1 MVDFVRQMEYNN
13 YSKKKKKEEIKM
25 KIAYRVAAQKYGGVT
40 EIIPASGFNTYEE
53 ANEWINENGDNRP
66 YREMILIV
74 ESYEIDEEQ
83 FKLEQIAADAK
94 RRVERLELSVNEAIT
109 AYVEKLN
116 RGIEDLKKARE
127 VQNFDEK
134 MSMAFSALYN
144 ISDGCDP
151 RLLVQMMTRVMNAI
165 TEREVAEAIA
175 NKGAK

>member
-1 MVDFVRQMEYNN
+1 
-13 YSKKKKKEEIKM
+13 M
-25 KIAYRVAAQKYGGVT
+25 KIAYRVVGQKYGGVT
-40 EIIPASGFNTYEE
+40 EIIPASGFNTCTE
-53 ANEWINENGDNRP
+53 ANEWIRENRKN
-66 YREMILIV
+66 YREMILVV
-74 ESYEIDEEQ
+74 EPYEIDEEQ

>member
-1 MVDFVRQMEYNN
+1 
-13 YSKKKKKEEIKM
+13 M
-25 KIAYRVAAQKYGGVT
+25 KIAYRVAGQKYGGVT
-40 EIIPASGFNTYEE
+40 EIIPASGFNTPTE
-53 ANEWINENGDNRP
+53 ANEWIRENWEN
-66 YREMILIV
+66 YREMILVV
-74 ESYEIDEEQ
+74 EPYEIDEEQ

-94 RRVERLELSVNEAIT
+94 RRVERYIERVNDEIT

-116 RGIEDLKKARE
+116 RGIEDLKKSRE
-127 VQNFDEK
+127 IQDLDQK
-134 MSMAFSALYN
+134 LSMAFSALYN

>member
-1 MVDFVRQMEYNN
+1 
-13 YSKKKKKEEIKM
+13 M
-25 KIAYRVAAQKYGGVT
+25 KRAYRVVGQKYGGVT
-40 EIIPASGFNTYEE
+40 ELVLANNFNTYEE
-53 ANEWINENGDNRP
+53 AAGWINENKDNRP
-66 YREMILIV
+66 YRELILVV

-94 RRVERLELSVNEAIT
+94 RRVERYMNSVNEEIT

>member
-1 MVDFVRQMEYNN
+1 
-13 YSKKKKKEEIKM
+13 M
-25 KIAYRVAAQKYGGVT
+25 KIAYRVAGQKYGGVT
-40 EIIPASGFNTYEE
+40 EIIPASGFNTYTE
-53 ANEWINENGDNRP
+53 ANEWIRENRKN
-66 YREMILIV
+66 YREMILVV
-74 ESYEIDEEQ
+74 EPYEIDEEQ

-94 RRVERLELSVNEAIT
+94 RRVERYMNSVNEEIT

-165 TEREVAEAIA
+165 TEREVAEAVA